1 MTRWFYSVLLLLIS
15 VSTLALSHQGNTAP
29 QTPSQPSPGQ
39 TITPV
44 PFGEMN
50 GDVVYNAS
58 GVVPLG
64 DARFL
69 FCDNNA
75 NDALFELDLTADGQ
89 KRGPLIKRPLQGL
102 AADAVDDMEAMT
114 FAVEKGRRFV
124 FVTTSLC
131 AKKLKTGSHCGC
143 RPVGCCV

>member
-1 MTRWFYSVLLLLIS
+1 MISFQEVVMTRWFYSALLLLIS
-15 VSTLALSHQGNTAP
+15 VSTLALSHQSGTAL
-29 QTPSQPSPGQ
+29 QTPSQPAPGQ

-50 GDVVYNAS
+50 GEVVYNAS

-69 FCDNNA
+69 FCDNNT

-89 KRGPLIKRPLQGL
+89 KRGPLIKRPLQG
-102 AADAVDDMEAMT
+102 
-114 FAVEKGRRFV
+114 
-124 FVTTSLC
+124 
-131 AKKLKTGSHCGC
+131 
-143 RPVGCCV
+143 